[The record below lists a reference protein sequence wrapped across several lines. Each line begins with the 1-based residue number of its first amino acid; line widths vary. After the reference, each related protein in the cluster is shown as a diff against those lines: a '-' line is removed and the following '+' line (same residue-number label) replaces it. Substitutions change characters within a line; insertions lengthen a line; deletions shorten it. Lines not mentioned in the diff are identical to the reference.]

1 MTPIRLLV
9 ATTIALCLS
18 SASWAQAVPTPGA
31 VQRSIDRAESP
42 SVRPEDAP
50 PATEKAER
58 PKRAPVPE
66 GGPRFLVKQFN
77 FRGNGLYTEEQL
89 RARVADRQGQKLTL
103 GEIYTVAD
111 ELTDFY
117 HAEGHSL
124 AVVTVP
130 AQQVKDG
137 QVLLE
142 VVEGRLG
149 DILLRGNESY
159 SDAFLMQ
166 RLSAIERGEVIR
178 FGLLESELLKLND
191 LPGLTARSV
200 IQPGA
205 EFGTSDLLL
214 NMAEKR
220 YDGRLALDNFGRKS
234 LGEIRLSASGSINNL
249 SGRGDQLFAGLTHT
263 EAGLL
268 TSGSLGYSLPVGTR
282 SGRLSAFVSRADYA
296 VAGAGADIDGISDT
310 FSVSYGEPLVRSR
323 NRNLAFDV
331 GLLHYRPEQ
340 TINNLDTP
348 LDDDLTVIDAGLS
361 YQATYPGNLS
371 TTFQARAQTNF
382 KKAKRRPDTTLDNGQ
397 RLRLELRAT
406 AEKPIM
412 PGWSLF
418 GRGLLV
424 YSPDELNDMTKY
436 SLGGPSS
443 VRAYLVTEVSGD
455 RGLEGSVELRRFFL
469 ARKGLPG
476 VARVFLD
483 AATAHCEVGA
493 CLAETRL
500 GFKDKSSTSRTGWG
514 LGLTL
519 YPADRYTIE
528 AQWAQHLDGYLS
540 PDRDQNN
547 RFWIFLSVDL

>member
-9 ATTIALCLS
+9 ATTLVLLIS
-18 SASWAQAVPTPGA
+18 NTSWAQQQPSPGA
-31 VQRSIDRAESP
+31 VQRSIDRAVTP
-42 SVRPEDAP
+42 SVKPEEAP
-50 PATEKAER
+50 PETEKADQ

-77 FRGNGLYTEEQL
+77 FRGNALYTEDEL

-103 GEIYTVAD
+103 AEIYTVAD

-130 AQQVKDG
+130 AQQVRDG

-149 DILLRGNESY
+149 SILLRGNESY
-159 SDAFLMQ
+159 TDEFLTQ
-166 RLSAIERGEVIR
+166 RLSAIETGEVIQ

-220 YDGRLALDNFGRKS
+220 YDGRIALDNFGREA
-234 LGEIRLSASGSINNL
+234 LGEFRLRASGSINNL
-249 SGRGDQLFAGLTHT
+249 SGRGDALFAGLTHT
-263 EAGLL
+263 ESGLL
-268 TSGSLGYSLPVGTR
+268 TSGSLGYSAPAGDR
-282 SGRLSAFVSRADYA
+282 GGRASAFVSRADYA
-296 VAGAGADIDGISDT
+296 VAGLPVDGISDT
-310 FSVSYGEPLVRSR
+310 FNVDYSEPLIRSR
-323 NRNLAFDV
+323 NRNLAWNF
-331 GLLHYRPEQ
+331 GLTHFRPKQ
-340 TINNLDTP
+340 TGAAATP
-348 LDDDLTVIDAGLS
+348 IDADLTVFDGGLA
-361 YQATYPGNLS
+361 YQAIYPGNLS
-371 TTFQARAQTNF
+371 TTAAARVQTNF
-382 KKAKRRPDTTLDNGQ
+382 SRATRRPDGTLDGGQ
-397 RLRLELRAT
+397 ALRLELQAT

-418 GRGLLV
+418 GRGLWV

-436 SLGGPSS
+436 SMGGPSS
-443 VRAYLVTEVSGD
+443 VRSYLVTEVSGD
-455 RGLEGSVELRRFFL
+455 SGLEGSVELRRFFL

-476 VARVFLD
+476 VARVFVD
-483 AATAHCEVGA
+483 AATARCRVGS
-493 CLAETRL
+493 CLAETDL
-500 GFKDKSSTSRTGWG
+500 GFKTKTSTSRSGWG

-528 AQWAQHLDGYLS
+528 AQWAQHLDGYVS
-540 PDRDQNN
+540 PDDDEDG
-547 RFWIFLSVDL
+547 RFWIFLSADI

>member
-9 ATTIALCLS
+9 ATTIALLITTT
-18 SASWAQAVPTPGA
+18 SWAQQQPSPGA
-31 VQRSIDRAESP
+31 VQRSIDRAVTP
-42 SVRPEDAP
+42 SVKPDEPPPE
-50 PATEKAER
+50 TEKADQ
-58 PKRAPVPE
+58 PKRAAVPE
-66 GGPRFLVKQFN
+66 GGPRFLVNQFN
-77 FRGNGLYTEEQL
+77 FRGNALYTDDEL
-89 RARVADRQGQKLTL
+89 RARVSGRQGQKLTL

-130 AQQVKDG
+130 AQQVQDG

-149 DILLRGNESY
+149 EILLRGNESY
-159 SDAFLMQ
+159 TDAFLME
-166 RLSAIERGEVIR
+166 RLSAIEPGEVIQ

-220 YDGRLALDNFGRKS
+220 YDARIALDNFGREA
-234 LGEIRLSASGSINNL
+234 LGEFRLSASGSINNL

-263 EAGLL
+263 ESGLL
-268 TSGSLGYSLPVGTR
+268 TSGSLGYSAPAGER
-282 SGRLSAFVSRADYA
+282 GGRLSGFVSRADYA
-296 VAGAGADIDGISDT
+296 VAGLLVDGISDT
-310 FSVSYGEPLVRSR
+310 FNVDYSEPLIRSR
-323 NRNLAFDV
+323 NRNLAWNF
-331 GLLHYRPEQ
+331 GLTHFRPKQ
-340 TINNLDTP
+340 TGAASTP
-348 LDDDLTVIDAGLS
+348 IDADLTVLDGGLT
-361 YQATYPGNLS
+361 YQAIYPGNLS
-371 TTFQARAQTNF
+371 TTAAARVQTNF
-382 KKAKRRPDTTLDNGQ
+382 SRANRRPDTTLDGGQ
-397 RLRLELRAT
+397 ALRLELQAT

-418 GRGLLV
+418 GRGLWV

-436 SLGGPSS
+436 SMGGPSS
-443 VRAYLVTEVSGD
+443 VRSYLVTEVSGD
-455 RGLEGSVELRRFFL
+455 TGLEGSVELRRFFL

-476 VARVFLD
+476 VARLFVD
-483 AATAHCEVGA
+483 AATARCHVGA
-493 CLAETRL
+493 CLAQTEL

-514 LGLTL
+514 VGLTL

-528 AQWAQHLDGYLS
+528 AQWAQHLDGYVS
-540 PDRDQNN
+540 PDGDEDG
-547 RFWIFLSVDL
+547 RFWIFLSADL